1 MNWNIDNTH
10 LNRNRF
16 KSYRKKHERETTSCI
31 RNLRELQEA
40 LRNGVPF
47 GMAKFGFLRTEGKGV
62 YRVGQT
68 CVIHAK
74 ETRLYFCPKGETI
87 YPLTIGGKETQQDD
101 IAESHK
107 KAAKIQRG
115 EE

>member
-16 KSYRKKHERETTSCI
+16 KSYSKKHGRETASCI
-31 RNLRELQEA
+31 RNLREVLEA
-40 LRNGVPF
+40 LMSGIPF
-47 GMAKFGFLRTEGKGV
+47 GMVKFGFLRTEGKGV

-74 ETRLYFCPKGETI
+74 ETRLYFCIGSKTI

-107 KAAKIQRG
+107 MAARIQRG